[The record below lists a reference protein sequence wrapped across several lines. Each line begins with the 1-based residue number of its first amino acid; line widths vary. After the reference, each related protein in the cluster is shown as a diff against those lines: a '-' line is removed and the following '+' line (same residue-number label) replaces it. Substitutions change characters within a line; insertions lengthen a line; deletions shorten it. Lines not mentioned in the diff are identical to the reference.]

1 MRYAILLWCCVVCIG
16 ITFLPFIWEN
26 THKQQVT
33 INQIEALPTESHSTI
48 TQQEPLKQ
56 LSLIMGGDAL
66 LHTPVYLDAQKS
78 EPILEDSKKDS
89 RQTNKPKLT
98 YDFSNMLAL
107 LTPIIH
113 AHDLAFYNQ
122 ESSLGGIELG
132 LSSYPTFNSP
142 QEFGDSMLQAGFN
155 LISLANNHTLDKGEK
170 GVRASLQYWKK
181 QSQDNPILTA
191 GSYES
196 FEDRNTPRILERNG
210 ITYTLLAYTYGINGI
225 PIPKG
230 KEHLVNVYTKEMLRQ
245 DIASIREKVD
255 LLIVSMHWGIEYT
268 FTPTQEQKEIATLL
282 AELGVNIV
290 IGNHPHVIQPIESIN
305 DCLVIYSLGNML
317 SGQQGLERK
326 IGMLVSVHIVKNKAE
341 NSHRESAF
349 AKNITLQDIKVELI
363 YTYHDK
369 KKRNFKIIPF
379 SKLDEITLPK
389 ANEIKNKYLKTIG
402 LDRQTDITI
411 GINH

>member
-1 MRYAILLWCCVVCIG
+1 
-16 ITFLPFIWEN
+16 
-26 THKQQVT
+26 
-33 INQIEALPTESHSTI
+33 
-48 TQQEPLKQ
+48 
-56 LSLIMGGDAL
+56 MGGDAL